1 MDALLE
7 GGIETGCISMFYGEA
22 GTGKSTLC
30 LILARNIAMQGKK
43 VAYIDTEGVSMDRL
57 RQICGDDFD
66 AVVKKILFF
75 AVNSFEEQ
83 ERTVDKAIKLAEGNL
98 DIGMIIVDSISMHY
112 RLTSRMDDSRERKDL
127 AAQTTKLTALSRTK
141 DLPVVLHVPGVHGY
155 RDRRVPC
162 AGRSCTA
169 S

>member
-7 GGIETGCISMFYGEA
+7 GGVETGCISMFYGEA

-30 LILARNIAMQGKK
+30 LILARNIALQGKK

-66 AVVKKILFF
+66 AVAKKILFF
-75 AVNSFEEQ
+75 AVNNFEEQ

-98 DIGMIIVDSISMHY
+98 DIGMNSDIVDSMSACITGLPQEWTIQGKGRTWQLRQQSSLLFQGP
-112 RLTSRMDDSRERKDL
+112 RTSRSF
-127 AAQTTKLTALSRTK
+127 S
-141 DLPVVLHVPGVHGY
+141 LP
-155 RDRRVPC
+155 R
-162 AGRSCTA
+162 CTLI
-169 S
+169 